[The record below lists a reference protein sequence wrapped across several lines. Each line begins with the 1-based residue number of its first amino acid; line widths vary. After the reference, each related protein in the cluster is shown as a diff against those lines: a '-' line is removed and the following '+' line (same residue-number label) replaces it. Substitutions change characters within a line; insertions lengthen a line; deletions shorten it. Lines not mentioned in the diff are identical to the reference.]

1 MNTPL
6 VSVIMP
12 AYNAEKYI
20 AEAIHSV
27 TEQTYKAWELI
38 VVDDGSTDNTAS
50 LIKEYAGKDN
60 RIRYI
65 HQDNGRQGKA
75 RNNGLK
81 QAGGEYIA
89 FLDADDLWMP
99 EKLSLQVDIML
110 TQKVDLT
117 FSDAYVFEDK
127 PVFEKKM
134 NTTASYYQGEEAIHK
149 FLFFNHI
156 PILTVLV
163 SKAAIDKVK
172 GFSEIEGISEDYH
185 LWIRLLIDGNSF
197 LGIVS
202 PLAHY
207 RVHHL
212 SASSGESKQLF
223 LKLNCLS
230 DIAGV
235 WPEYK
240 TVIGQSSFCM
250 INDYLAKINIS
261 KWDMARRL
269 LEARNDLSKEKISL
283 SFWKRVYLIFGR
295 NIFRMLFN
303 VKMKLKHLVA
313 ANKKSERFHLPI
325 YCFS

>member
-1 MNTPL
+1 
-6 VSVIMP
+6 MP
-12 AYNAEKYI
+12 AYNAENYI

-27 TEQTYKAWELI
+27 TEQTYKIWELI

-50 LIKEYAGKDN
+50 IIKEYAGKDN

-65 HQDNGRQGKA
+65 YQDHGGQGKA

-99 EKLSLQVDIML
+99 EKLGLQVDILL
-110 TQKVDLT
+110 THKVDLT
-117 FSDAYVFEDK
+117 FSDAYVFEDT

-134 NTTASYYQGEEAIHK
+134 NITAGYYQGEEAIHK
-149 FLFFNHI
+149 FLFCNYI
-156 PILTVLV
+156 PIPTVLV

-172 GFSEIEGISEDYH
+172 GFSEIKEITEDYH

-197 LGIVS
+197 LGIDS

-212 SASSGESKQLF
+212 SAGSGEAKQLF
-223 LKLNCLS
+223 LTLNCLS
-230 DIAGV
+230 EIACV

-240 TVIGQSSFCM
+240 ADIRQSSFCM
-250 INDYLAKINIS
+250 INDYLARINIS

-269 LEARNDLSKEKISL
+269 LEARNELANEKISFAL
-283 SFWKRVYLIFGR
+283 WKQVYSIFGKD
-295 NIFRMLFN
+295 IFRMLFN
-303 VKMKLKHLVA
+303 VKVKLKRGVA
-313 ANKKSERFHLPI
+313 ANKKSERLHLPI